1 MITGACVLILI
12 LSVALI
18 SVPLSL
24 ELKIDFKRND
34 GFAKFRVFKFLVVD
48 ERLYFKHIRAFEND
62 LVIDKKG
69 KKEEFHINAD
79 KFDRRSIL
87 RLLNIEFVPKINFR
101 DIVVNLSLGKKD
113 DALFTTFVVVAL
125 RIILCSIFAKFSV
138 NNSVTVI
145 QNYFPE
151 YNEDA
156 IAFDIKARASVTLG
170 ELVNSLIVY
179 IGKKIKERK
188 KSDYSTRRASD

>member
-1 MITGACVLILI
+1 MITGACILILI

-34 GFAKFRVFKFLVVD
+34 GFAKFRIFQFAIVN
-48 ERLYFKHIRAFEND
+48 ERLYFMHINAFEND

-69 KKEEFHINAD
+69 KKEQFHINAD
-79 KFDRRSIL
+79 KFDKRSIR
-87 RLLNIEFVPKINFR
+87 RLLNVEFVPRVNFR
-101 DIVVNLSLGKKD
+101 DIVLNLSVGKRD
-113 DALFTTFVVVAL
+113 DALFTTFAVGVI
-125 RIILCSIFAKFSV
+125 RIILCSLFAKFSV
-138 NNSVTVI
+138 NSSAPVI

-156 IAFDIKARASVTLG
+156 IAIEIKARASVTLG
-170 ELVNSLIVY
+170 ELVNSLIGY
-179 IGKKIKERK
+179 ISKKIKEKK